1 MGNQEQKS
9 YFWPIFIIVLAVLTA
24 GIWKL
29 APIVFSWIPQSAI
42 ESIRDSARRNLWRTT
57 DAPSP
62 AGTEDFSTPADAFPL
77 NAEIPASRTTTT
89 KSPMPVAKTAQNPTG
104 SPYLEAAAKALREYR
119 RLSVGLKDMGLPEQR
134 AAMRKLHML
143 NERVE
148 FLNRKH
154 REWKEQHS
162 AKFPDR

>member
-9 YFWPIFIIVLAVLTA
+9 NFWPIFIIVLAALTA
-24 GIWKL
+24 GVWKL
-29 APIVFSWIPQSAI
+29 APIVYSWIPRSAI
-42 ESIRDSARRNLWRTT
+42 ESIRDSANRNLRRTT
-57 DAPSP
+57 DAPSS
-62 AGTEDFSTPADAFPL
+62 AGTEGFSTPSDAFPL
-77 NAEIPASRTTTT
+77 DAEIPASRTT

-119 RLSVGLKDMGLPEQR
+119 RLSVGLKNMDLPEQR

-148 FLNRKH
+148 FLNRRH
-154 REWKEQHS
+154 RAWKEQHT
-162 AKFPDR
+162 AELPDR